1 MPKVSQQQAQLTR
14 QRIIDCALEIL
25 LSQGVSALTFTNLAN
40 KAAIGRS
47 SINAHFKKKDDLLA
61 ELRPQ
66 ISIIIRDALCFDNPD
81 VFYDSWVSAIK
92 SNHQFRQ
99 AIDNAKWF
107 VDTDT
112 GIERLIA
119 SFKSGTREEIEK
131 TIYTAMG
138 YALVNLPKYQSI
150 SAPTE
155 EL

>member
-66 ISIIIRDALCFDNPD
+66 ISTIIRQALCFDS
-81 VFYDSWVSAIK
+81 VEEFYNSWVHSIE
-92 SNHQFRQ
+92 SSHQFRQ
-99 AIDNAKWF
+99 AIDNASFF
-107 VDTDT
+107 VETDT
-112 GIERLIA
+112 GIENMIA
-119 SFKSGTREEIEK
+119 LFKSGSREEIEK

-138 YALVNLPKYQSI
+138 YAIVHLPKYQPTPI
-150 SAPTE
+150 PTE